1 MEEKRGGTMVW
12 GERRG
17 ERGVHVSLSPPAL
30 SRISITSQAEA
41 EDALESVESEALS
54 LIESHASVTCK
65 ALQSRKDLGAAE
77 PQTSSL
83 HGDPTSPFL
92 RLSPTNTV

>member
-1 MEEKRGGTMVW
+1 MVW
-12 GERRG
+12 GGRG
-17 ERGVHVSLSPPAL
+17 EGVFVSAFTPPAL
-30 SRISITSQAEA
+30 SGISMTSQAEA
-41 EDALESVESEALS
+41 EEALESVESEALS

-83 HGDPTSPFL
+83 HGDPASAFL
-92 RLSPTNTV
+92 HLSPTNMV